1 MMKLK
6 GLFCHT
12 RRTSNSFAFFLLRNY
27 TDSRMNERRRMAG
40 LGTENEPTGKAKF
53 PGFELFI
60 AIR

>member
-1 MMKLK
+1 
-6 GLFCHT
+6 
-12 RRTSNSFAFFLLRNY
+12 
-27 TDSRMNERRRMAG
+27 MNERGRMAG